1 MNEKLNPL
9 LTAIEDPPIDEVQQ
23 WIRGRA
29 FPEDKPLIDL
39 SQALPSYPPAAE
51 LRNHMAELVVNP
63 TMSGYTEIG
72 GIPELKESY
81 ANEVSQFYQTRVSS
95 EEVFITAGC
104 NQAFFL
110 SMLTLG
116 KAGDE
121 VILPAPY
128 YFNHRMTLE
137 MLGMTPVLLPCRPK
151 TGMLPEVDI
160 AEMLITPQTRGIV
173 LGTPNNPSGTVYPS
187 GLIEDFYRLAQAKG
201 LYLILDETYRD
212 FLNPE
217 QGLPHHLLNLSW
229 QENLVQLYSF
239 SKSFAL
245 AGYRIGAITASSEFL
260 KELVKVMDCAAICAP
275 KLAQR
280 SALYALM
287 HLHDWREEKK
297 QLMNLRAESFRRY
310 FQENNRSRFRLSTLG
325 PCFAYIRH
333 SEVGKTAYEV
343 AKKLALNENLLLLP
357 GSMFGPDQDSF
368 LRIAFANVEI
378 ERFPEMMTRF
388 ENFAPE
394 N

>member
-29 FPEDKPLIDL
+29 FPEEKPLIDL

-51 LRNHMAELVVNP
+51 LRNHMAELVVDP
-63 TMSGYTEIG
+63 TMNGYTEIG
-72 GIPELKESY
+72 GIPELKEAY
-81 ANEVSQFYQTRVSS
+81 ASEVSQFYQTRVSS

-121 VILPAPY
+121 IILPAPY

-173 LGTPNNPSGTVYPS
+173 LVTPNNPSGTVYPS

-297 QLMNLRAESFRRY
+297 QLMNLRAESFRQY

-333 SEVGKTAYEV
+333 SEVGETAYEV
-343 AKKLALNENLLLLP
+343 AKKLAWNENLLLLP

-378 ERFPEMMTRF
+378 ERFSEMMTRF

>member
-51 LRNHMAELVVNP
+51 LRNHMAELVVDP

-72 GIPELKESY
+72 GIPELKEAY

-121 VILPAPY
+121 IILPVPY

-173 LGTPNNPSGTVYPS
+173 LVTPNNPSGTVYPS

-245 AGYRIGAITASSEFL
+245 AGYRIGAITASFEFL

-297 QLMNLRAESFRRY
+297 QMMNLRAESFRRY

-333 SEVGKTAYEV
+333 SEVGETAYEV

-368 LRIAFANVEI
+368 LRIAFANVEM

>member
-51 LRNHMAELVVNP
+51 LRNHMAELVVDP

-72 GIPELKESY
+72 GIPELKEAY

-173 LGTPNNPSGTVYPS
+173 LVTPNNPSGTVYPS

-275 KLAQR
+275 KLVQR
-280 SALYALM
+280 TALYALM

-297 QLMNLRAESFRRY
+297 HLMNLRAESFRRY
-310 FQENNRSRFRLSTLG
+310 FQESNRSRFRLSTLG

-357 GSMFGPDQDSF
+357 GSMFGPDQDSY

>member
-1 MNEKLNPL
+1 MNQKLNPL
-9 LTAIEDPPIDEVQQ
+9 LTLIEDPPIDEVQQ

-51 LRNHMAELVVNP
+51 LRNHMAELVVDP
-63 TMSGYTEIG
+63 TMNGYTEIG
-72 GIPELKESY
+72 GIPELKEAY

-121 VILPAPY
+121 IILPAPY

-151 TGMLPEVDI
+151 TGILPEVDI

-173 LGTPNNPSGTVYPS
+173 LVTPNNPSGTVYPS
-187 GLIEDFYRLAQAKG
+187 GLIEDFYRLTQAKG

-245 AGYRIGAITASSEFL
+245 AGYRIGAIIASSEFL
-260 KELVKVMDCAAICAP
+260 KELVKVMDCTAICAP

-297 QLMNLRAESFRRY
+297 QLMNQRAESFRQY

-343 AKKLALNENLLLLP
+343 AKNLALNENLLLLP

-388 ENFAPE
+388 ENFVPE

>member
-29 FPEDKPLIDL
+29 FPEDKLLIDL

-51 LRNHMAELVVNP
+51 LRNHMAELVVDP

-72 GIPELKESY
+72 GIPELKEAY

-173 LGTPNNPSGTVYPS
+173 LVTPNNPSGTVYPS

-297 QLMNLRAESFRRY
+297 QLMNLRAESFRQY

-333 SEVGKTAYEV
+333 SEVGETAYEV
-343 AKKLALNENLLLLP
+343 AKNLAWNENLLLLP
-357 GSMFGPDQDSF
+357 GSMFGPNQDSF

>member
-51 LRNHMAELVVNP
+51 LRNHMAELVVDP

-72 GIPELKESY
+72 GIPELKEAY
-81 ANEVSQFYQTRVSS
+81 AGEVSQFYQTRVSS

-173 LGTPNNPSGTVYPS
+173 LVTPNNPSGTVYPS

-201 LYLILDETYRD
+201 LFLILDETYRD

-310 FQENNRSRFRLSTLG
+310 FQESNRSRFRLSTLG

-333 SEVGKTAYEV
+333 SKVGETAYEV
-343 AKKLALNENLLLLP
+343 AKNLALNENLLLLP

-368 LRIAFANVEI
+368 LRIAFANVEM
-378 ERFPEMMTRF
+378 ERFTEMMIRF
-388 ENFAPE
+388 KNFAPE

>member
-51 LRNHMAELVVNP
+51 LRNHMAELVVDP

-72 GIPELKESY
+72 GIPELKEAY
-81 ANEVSQFYQTRVSS
+81 AGEVSQFYQTRVSS

-173 LGTPNNPSGTVYPS
+173 LVTPNNPSGTVYPT

-201 LYLILDETYRD
+201 LHLILDETYRD

-297 QLMNLRAESFRRY
+297 QLMNLRAQSFRQH

-333 SEVGKTAYEV
+333 SEVGETAYEV

-368 LRIAFANVEI
+368 LRIAFANVEM

>member
-51 LRNHMAELVVNP
+51 LRNHMAELVVDP

-72 GIPELKESY
+72 GIPELKEAY

-160 AEMLITPQTRGIV
+160 AEMLITPQTRGIILV
-173 LGTPNNPSGTVYPS
+173 TPNNPSGTVYPS

-201 LYLILDETYRD
+201 LHLILDETYRD

-297 QLMNLRAESFRRY
+297 QLMNLRAESFRQH
-310 FQENNRSRFRLSTLG
+310 FQENNRSSFRLSTLG

-333 SEVGKTAYEV
+333 SEVGETAYEV

-368 LRIAFANVEI
+368 LRIAFANVEM
-378 ERFPEMMTRF
+378 ERFPEMMIRF
-388 ENFAPE
+388 KNFAPE

>member
-23 WIRGRA
+23 WIRGRT

-51 LRNHMAELVVNP
+51 LRNHMAELVVDP
-63 TMSGYTEIG
+63 SMSGYTEIG
-72 GIPELKESY
+72 GIPELKEAY

-173 LGTPNNPSGTVYPS
+173 LVTPNNPSGTVYPS

-212 FLNPE
+212 FLNPD

-245 AGYRIGAITASSEFL
+245 AGYRIGAITASSDFL

-297 QLMNLRAESFRRY
+297 QMMNLRAESFRQY

-333 SEVGKTAYEV
+333 SEVGETAYEV

-378 ERFPEMMTRF
+378 ERFHEMMTRF

>member
-39 SQALPSYPPAAE
+39 SQALPSYPPAAQ
-51 LRNHMAELVVNP
+51 LRNHMTELVVDP
-63 TMSGYTEIG
+63 SMSGYTEIG
-72 GIPELKESY
+72 GIPELKEAY
-81 ANEVSQFYQTRVSS
+81 AGEVSQFYQTRVSS

-173 LGTPNNPSGTVYPS
+173 LVTPNNPSGTVYPS

-260 KELVKVMDCAAICAP
+260 KELIKVMDCAAICAP
-275 KLAQR
+275 KLSQR

-297 QLMNLRAESFRRY
+297 QLMNLSAESFRRY
-310 FQENNRSRFRLSTLG
+310 FQENNRSRFRLSTIG

-333 SEVGKTAYEV
+333 SEVGETAYEV
-343 AKKLALNENLLLLP
+343 AKNLAWNENLLLLP
-357 GSMFGPDQDSF
+357 GNMFGPNQDSF

-378 ERFPEMMTRF
+378 EWFHGMMTRF
-388 ENFAPE
+388 ENFAP
-394 N
+394 

>member
-51 LRNHMAELVVNP
+51 LRNHMAELVVDP

-72 GIPELKESY
+72 GIPELKEAY
-81 ANEVSQFYQTRVSS
+81 AGEVSQFYQTRVSS

-173 LGTPNNPSGTVYPS
+173 LVTPNNPSGTVYPS
-187 GLIEDFYRLAQAKG
+187 GLIEDFFRLAQAKG

-297 QLMNLRAESFRRY
+297 QLMNLRAESFRQH
-310 FQENNRSRFRLSTLG
+310 FQENNRSCFRLRTLG
-325 PCFAYIRH
+325 PCFAYIKH
-333 SEVGKTAYEV
+333 SEVGETAYEV
-343 AKKLALNENLLLLP
+343 AKNLAWNENLLLLP

>member
-51 LRNHMAELVVNP
+51 LRNHMAELVVDP

-72 GIPELKESY
+72 GIPELKEAY
-81 ANEVSQFYQTRVSS
+81 AGEVSQFYQTRVSS

-128 YFNHRMTLE
+128 YFNHKMTLE

-160 AEMLITPQTRGIV
+160 AEMLITPQTRGIILV
-173 LGTPNNPSGTVYPS
+173 TPNNPSGPVYPS

-297 QLMNLRAESFRRY
+297 QLMNLRAESFRQH
-310 FQENNRSRFRLSTLG
+310 FQENNRSPFRLSTLG

-333 SEVGKTAYEV
+333 SEVGENAYEV
-343 AKKLALNENLLLLP
+343 AKNLAWNENLLLLP

-368 LRIAFANVEI
+368 LRIAFANVEM

-388 ENFAPE
+388 KNFAPE

>member
-51 LRNHMAELVVNP
+51 LRNHMAELVVDP
-63 TMSGYTEIG
+63 IMSGYTEIG
-72 GIPELKESY
+72 GISELKEAY
-81 ANEVSQFYQTRVSS
+81 AGEVSQFYQTRVSS

-121 VILPAPY
+121 IILPAPY

-173 LGTPNNPSGTVYPS
+173 LVTPNNPSGTVYPS

-297 QLMNLRAESFRRY
+297 QLMNLRAESFRQH
-310 FQENNRSRFRLSTLG
+310 FQENNRSGFRLSTLG

-368 LRIAFANVEI
+368 LRIAFANVEM

>member
-1 MNEKLNPL
+1 MNEKLNPF

-39 SQALPSYPPAAE
+39 SQALPSYPPAVE
-51 LRNHMAELVVNP
+51 LRNHMAELVVDP

-72 GIPELKESY
+72 GIPELKEAY
-81 ANEVSQFYQTRVSS
+81 AGEVSQFYQTRVSS

-173 LGTPNNPSGTVYPS
+173 LVTPNNPSGTVYPS

-310 FQENNRSRFRLSTLG
+310 FQGNNRSRFRLSTLG

-333 SEVGKTAYEV
+333 SEVGETAYEV
-343 AKKLALNENLLLLP
+343 SKKLALNENLLLLP

-368 LRIAFANVEI
+368 LRIAFANVEM

>member
-23 WIRGRA
+23 WIRGRE

-51 LRNHMAELVVNP
+51 LRNHMAELVVDP
-63 TMSGYTEIG
+63 RMSGYTEIG
-72 GIPELKESY
+72 GIPELKEAY

-121 VILPAPY
+121 IILPAPY

-173 LGTPNNPSGTVYPS
+173 LVTPNNPSGTVYPS

-297 QLMNLRAESFRRY
+297 QLMNLRAESFQQY

-333 SEVGKTAYEV
+333 SEVGETAYEV

-368 LRIAFANVEI
+368 LRIAFANVEM

>member
-23 WIRGRA
+23 WIRDRA
-29 FPEDKPLIDL
+29 FSEDKPLIDL

-51 LRNHMAELVVNP
+51 LRNHMAELVVDP

-72 GIPELKESY
+72 GIPELKEAY
-81 ANEVSQFYQTRVSS
+81 ADEVSQFYQTRVSS

-104 NQAFFL
+104 NQAYFL

-121 VILPAPY
+121 IILPAPY

-160 AEMLITPQTRGIV
+160 AEMLITPQTRAITLV
-173 LGTPNNPSGTVYPS
+173 TPNNPSGTVYPS

-201 LYLILDETYRD
+201 LHLILDETYRD

-217 QGLPHHLLNLSW
+217 KGLPHHLLNLSW

-245 AGYRIGAITASSEFL
+245 AGYRIGAVTASSEFL

-287 HLHDWREEKK
+287 HLHDWRAEKK
-297 QLMNLRAESFRRY
+297 QLMNLRAESFRQH
-310 FQENNRSRFRLSTLG
+310 FQENNCSRFRLSTLG

-333 SEVGKTAYEV
+333 SEVGETAYEV

-368 LRIAFANVEI
+368 LRIAFANVEM

-388 ENFAPE
+388 KNFAPE

>member
-51 LRNHMAELVVNP
+51 LRNHMAELVVDP
-63 TMSGYTEIG
+63 SMSGYTEIG
-72 GIPELKESY
+72 GIPELKEAY

-173 LGTPNNPSGTVYPS
+173 LVTPNNPSGTVYPS

-260 KELVKVMDCAAICAP
+260 KELVKAMDCAAICAP

-297 QLMNLRAESFRRY
+297 QLMNLRAESFRRH
-310 FQENNRSRFRLSTLG
+310 FQENNRSCFRLSTLG

-333 SEVGKTAYEV
+333 SEVGETAYEV
-343 AKKLALNENLLLLP
+343 AKNLALNENLLLLP

>member
-1 MNEKLNPL
+1 MNEKLNPF

-23 WIRGRA
+23 WIRGRE
-29 FPEDKPLIDL
+29 FPKDKPLIDL

-51 LRNHMAELVVNP
+51 LRNHMAELVVDP

-72 GIPELKESY
+72 GIPELKEAY
-81 ANEVSQFYQTRVSS
+81 ANEISQFYQTRVSS

-121 VILPAPY
+121 IILPAPY

-173 LGTPNNPSGTVYPS
+173 LVTPNNPSGTVYPS

-297 QLMNLRAESFRRY
+297 HLMNLRAESFRRH